1 MTKNPEKFTDQLW
14 GVMHKH
20 MCVDRCNGAIEF
32 IVEQANVVCYTC
44 LACGKEMFA
53 YK

>member
-1 MTKNPEKFTDQLW
+1 MTKNPEKFTDQLLQ
-14 GVMHKH
+14 VMDEH
-20 MCVDRCNGAIEF
+20 MSEDKCDGAIEF